1 MFQIITGY
9 YNWIFVISFVLK
21 LVFLFVIIIIIITII
36 VIIIIII
43 IIIIGVK
50 DYRRTI
56 FSTDN

>member
-21 LVFLFVIIIIIITII
+21 LVFLFVIIIIITII

>member
-9 YNWIFVISFVLK
+9 YNWIFVISFVLT

-43 IIIIGVK
+43 IIGVK

>member
-21 LVFLFVIIIIIITII
+21 LVFLFVIIIIITII

-50 DYRRTI
+50 DYMRTI

>member
-9 YNWIFVISFVLK
+9 YNWIFAISFVLT
-21 LVFLFVIIIIIITII
+21 LVFLFVIIIIITII